1 MIPADEPILGLAVAF
16 VAAGVPAFAMA
27 IKIGHP
33 NAPRWP
39 LFAVALVWGLTHLA
53 AWLWSFQSGVLTALD
68 VYAEFNAGVGLV
80 AAAVIAF
87 WRD

>member
-1 MIPADEPILGLAVAF
+1 MIPPDAPILGLAVAF
-16 VAAGVPAFAMA
+16 LAAGVPAFAMG
-27 IKIGHP
+27 IKISFP
-33 NAPRWP
+33 EAPRWP

-53 AWLWSFQSGVLTALD
+53 AWLWALQFGALTALA

-87 WRD
+87 WRE